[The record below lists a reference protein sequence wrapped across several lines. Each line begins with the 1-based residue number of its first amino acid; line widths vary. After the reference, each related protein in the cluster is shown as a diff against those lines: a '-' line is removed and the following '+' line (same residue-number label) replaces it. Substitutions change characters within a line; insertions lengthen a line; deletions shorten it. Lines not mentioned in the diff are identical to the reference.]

1 VSAALQWDSTS
12 VPTST
17 TQQEQLPVLSGHSA
31 TADARSSVLGWLA
44 LGIASWLAAVLA
56 ARDVSAH
63 VLGSLAFIL
72 VVYLAASGAWR
83 SLQAERT
90 VLRRQSDGKVL
101 ASSVAQVLGA
111 TWLTGLSLGAACLIA
126 GGLAP
131 DPLRSGLWVLGVALP
146 FLLVRETGRACAS
159 AASLPRIPA
168 TNDLLW
174 SGALAI
180 ALVIAAV
187 TASGDGW
194 AYVAA
199 WAGAGVLA
207 GLVVLAQL
215 RLLPDVAAGSRWLR
229 ATLPTRVSGLQSFAS
244 SAAPIYLLLLVTPLL
259 SDLGEL
265 GILGAACITYA
276 PLLIVVQVI
285 SLLLDDRMASL
296 NLPATRRW
304 AGQLAIVLGALA
316 ALWCGVMTAM
326 PASLGRWL
334 VGDIWSSTGA
344 TRIFIASSLV
354 VFASGRGVA
363 LALRLRGASHAPGPA
378 WLAAMAVGFVVAMIA
393 IASAGA
399 PAAAAAI
406 LAAQIAT
413 LAGGLHRLRQLVIAG
428 QWTDISDGAASEAP
442 GDIYGRETVSSRR
455 NS

>member
-1 VSAALQWDSTS
+1 
-12 VPTST
+12 
-17 TQQEQLPVLSGHSA
+17 
-31 TADARSSVLGWLA
+31 
-44 LGIASWLAAVLA
+44 
-56 ARDVSAH
+56 
-63 VLGSLAFIL
+63 
-72 VVYLAASGAWR
+72 
-83 SLQAERT
+83 
-90 VLRRQSDGKVL
+90 
-101 ASSVAQVLGA
+101 
-111 TWLTGLSLGAACLIA
+111 
-126 GGLAP
+126 
-131 DPLRSGLWVLGVALP
+131 
-146 FLLVRETGRACAS
+146 
-159 AASLPRIPA
+159 
-168 TNDLLW
+168 
-174 SGALAI
+174 LAI
-180 ALVIAAV
+180 ALLIAAV

-428 QWTDISDGAASEAP
+428 PWTDISDGAASEAP